1 MAPASKRLV
10 SKRPVLE
17 ELFAEH
23 HYDSEKGHYTQARN
37 DGITNWSDNDNREET
52 TSSETRGSKD
62 VDDRDSS
69 EDDMCDVSSPLMRRM
84 SCPVAEEFSPR
95 RQTTYSSSPDGLSKD
110 GYPMRRMGRPDTSD
124 RGHLMRRMG
133 CQETSER
140 GHPMRRMGCTEDAEI
155 GSTGAEDSLL
165 DLSPPAHAFLTL
177 PSKSDSLPAL
187 KKGLRCHH
195 NGPITSPA
203 KRTKKTSPVT
213 VSRLQARFRPLRDQ
227 GQPQDKSP
235 TRILTTEVLELSS
248 DDSPVRKTTPPA
260 KLRAKDLRVD
270 VPDDDDI
277 SWLERTPLTQNNTSA
292 SSPLP
297 VLGLSPITML
307 GEGNLFLCQTSASPV
322 RPRRLSFTP
331 SSDGSADFFKE
342 LWGSHH
348 GSTSGQ
354 VSARRDQSETNTNS
368 QGGTTLCSGDLSTTQ
383 PQRGPSTEV
392 RRYKETLR
400 DDKQSRRRSTP
411 GSGKMKHNRDSE
423 PPGTKKDEAI
433 LGLRLH
439 RQQQGEERATGGRRR
454 NKALSC
460 PDEAAY
466 IAIDGMDQ
474 NKTRLP
480 HFTKVTKSVDGAS
493 LVGVHLVGVMIYH
506 RTFRTKV
513 YATYKNVRSDSN
525 LTISVIHRVVSDWEG
540 PLPATL
546 YIQLDNTVRENK
558 NGIVFAYLAM
568 LVEKK
573 IFRKIKVGFL
583 IVGHTHDHVD
593 KMFSRF
599 SVALRGKKAFTMP
612 QMQHVI
618 QEAYVPSPVFEVLE
632 ETWDFKAIVQA
643 RPSPV
648 LPLHDVTFN
657 QQFKIALG
665 DVISDITAAPL
676 VAFKSHSHKRDKTGD
691 LSADALESFA
701 RIKKDIMNVC
711 FSFFSEAERNWWH
724 NWFMRQEIV
733 ATDTQV
739 SRQIRLMRQWRWRSP
754 QDEDTSRS
762 KQPPTVITSGDLAQR
777 ILGERRPAYASTR
790 CARPGTS
797 EHDRIH
803 HIGDIKD
810 LASGQ
815 MVAVLAEDDKSF
827 WISKVIDI
835 KSMTIDG
842 EPNEVEIQWFATES
856 TDPYVGKY
864 YHEKKRDSGRGRATL
879 FRQTLIFPDIRI
891 LAFDFSLTT
900 TSRLRKTTVS
910 QIRTQLFRLEQEVAV
925 ECGVDNADNP
935 EDEDA
940 GPEEQDC

>member
-1 MAPASKRLV
+1 MR
-10 SKRPVLE
+10 
-17 ELFAEH
+17 H
-23 HYDSEKGHYTQARN
+23 HHT
-37 DGITNWSDNDNREET
+37 
-52 TSSETRGSKD
+52 
-62 VDDRDSS
+62 
-69 EDDMCDVSSPLMRRM
+69 
-84 SCPVAEEFSPR
+84 
-95 RQTTYSSSPDGLSKD
+95 
-110 GYPMRRMGRPDTSD
+110 
-124 RGHLMRRMG
+124 
-133 CQETSER
+133 
-140 GHPMRRMGCTEDAEI
+140 
-155 GSTGAEDSLL
+155 
-165 DLSPPAHAFLTL
+165 
-177 PSKSDSLPAL
+177 
-187 KKGLRCHH
+187 
-195 NGPITSPA
+195 GPITSRA

-213 VSRLQARFRPLRDQ
+213 VTRLQARFRPLRDQ
-227 GQPQDKSP
+227 GQPQVKSP

-270 VPDDDDI
+270 VTDDDDI
-277 SWLERTPLTQNNTSA
+277 SWLQRTPLTQNNTSA
-292 SSPLP
+292 SSPLHLREGFHFLRHQMVQP
-297 VLGLSPITML
+297 TSSKSFRVLTMEARQYKYQLGGISLKRIQILKGVLHYAPEIYQQHNHNEDQVPRCIGTERLYGRINSLAKGQLLPNAEAYHLPSNLSKAEVYDYYKTDML
-307 GEGNLFLCQTSASPV
+307 RGRIGDSTKV
-322 RPRRLSFTP
+322 MSF
-331 SSDGSADFFKE
+331 
-342 LWGSHH
+342 
-348 GSTSGQ
+348 
-354 VSARRDQSETNTNS
+354 QSL
-368 QGGTTLCSGDLSTTQ
+368 TLYW
-383 PQRGPSTEV
+383 
-392 RRYKETLR
+392 RRYYPLVGIPKHNTFIGCDVCE
-400 DDKQSRRRSTP
+400 Q
-411 GSGKMKHNRDSE
+411 MKHDRDSE

-439 RQQQGEERATGGRRR
+439 RQQQGEERATGGRRC

-493 LVGVHLVGVMIYH
+493 LVGVHLVGVMRYH

-525 LTISVIHRVVSDWEG
+525 LTISVIHRVVSVWEG

-593 KMFSRF
+593 QMFSRF

-612 QMQHVI
+612 QMQQVI

-632 ETWDFKAIVQA
+632 ETWDFKTIVQS

-648 LPLHDVTFN
+648 LPLHDVIFN

-665 DVISDITAAPL
+665 GDNWPRLWTKKFSTDETWEPTGGVRHLVLIPYVISDITAAPL

-691 LSADALESFA
+691 LSTDALESFA
-701 RIKKDIMNVC
+701 RIKKDIQNVC

-733 ATDTQV
+733 ATDTQAG
-739 SRQIRLMRQWRWRSP
+739 RQVRLMRQWRWRSP

-777 ILGERRPAYASTR
+777 ILGERRPAYAGTR
-790 CARPGTS
+790 RARPGTS

-827 WISKVIDI
+827 WIAKVIDI

-842 EPNEVEIQWFATES
+842 EPNKVEIQWFATES

-864 YHEKKRDSGRGRATL
+864 YAEKKRDSGRGRATL

-925 ECGVDNADNP
+925 ECGVDNADSP
-935 EDEDA
+935 EDVDA